1 MTKCRISRR
10 RFIQGTAS
18 VGAALASMSSFRL
31 LTGGS
36 SAVAEPQQGVTF
48 AQNWCEMCF
57 WKCGLTAKVVNGK
70 VRKLEGQPDCPSNYG
85 KLCAKGNAG
94 VFQLYDPDRL
104 KTPLIRDGERGSGKF
119 RKATWEEAAAYVAQK
134 VNELKE
140 KYGPETFS
148 IFAHGS
154 GEHSFVELV
163 EIIGSPNYCIPSYA
177 QCTGS
182 RDIGWALSYGKP
194 VGGKEPVDSQNS
206 KCMMLLG
213 RNIVEALHVGEM
225 QDFVEGVAK
234 GAHVIYVDPRFTKTA
249 AKANQY
255 MMIKPGTDSALLLGM
270 INYII
275 EKEIYNKEFV
285 ENYTYGFDQ
294 FKEHVADYT
303 VEWASKE
310 TEIPQEEII
319 KAAEKLCEAAPHCYI
334 HPGRRLTRYGND
346 TQFTRIVACLNML
359 MGNWEVRG
367 GIYRTI
373 GFKYD
378 APHMVHFDKPY
389 ADRADGAGSEEFP
402 LGPKNLGFANKLMEH
417 IANQDVYPLKGMF
430 VYGCNPLHH
439 HGSTEMVKKALDN
452 TELLVTCEIYM
463 TDTAW
468 LSDVIFPESTYLER
482 YDPVISTGRR
492 KGYIQFRE
500 PAVSPVFDTKGGWE
514 IAKILSGA
522 MGHENE
528 FLDVQEFNRQA
539 FETLGITEE
548 YMKKHGVWVANE
560 NTPYPVEDEGEEP
573 SFRTPSGKAEF
584 YSNICEHFS
593 YPPMPSYEENPVP
606 PEGEFRLLFG
616 RLSFHTHARTQNNAW
631 LLALHKSE
639 VPLWIHTEKAKA
651 LGIKDGMSV
660 RLVKEGFKSNPC
672 TARVVDYIHPQAVF
686 LPYGFGH
693 ETKGLTRITGKGA
706 RTSDFTSNLT
716 DPISGAAGFHNG
728 FVKVEI
734 A

>member
-36 SAVAEPQQGVTF
+36 SAVAEPQQGVTY

-119 RKATWEEAAAYVAQK
+119 RKATWEEAIAYVAQK
-134 VNELKE
+134 TNELKE

-148 IFAHGS
+148 LFCHGS
-154 GEHSFVELV
+154 GQDPFIQMM
-163 EIIGSPNYCIPSYA
+163 EIMGSPNICVPSYS

-182 RDIGWALSYGKP
+182 RDIGWALSFGKP

-275 EKEIYNKEFV
+275 EKEIYNKDFV
-285 ENYTYGFDQ
+285 DSYTYGFEQ
-294 FKEHVADYT
+294 FRKHVAGYT
-303 VEWASKE
+303 VEWASQI

-319 KAAEKLCEAAPHCYI
+319 KAAEKLCKAAPRSYV

-359 MGNWEVRG
+359 LGNWEVRG
-367 GIYRTI
+367 GLYRTI

-378 APHMVHFDKPY
+378 APSMIEYDKPY
-389 ADRADGAGSEEFP
+389 ADRADGAGGENFP
-402 LGPKNLGFANKLMEH
+402 LGPKNLGFSNGTIKA
-417 IANQDVYPLKGMF
+417 IAEQSSPLKGMF
-430 VYGCNPLHH
+430 IYGCNPLHH
-439 HGSTEMVKKALDN
+439 HGNTDTVRKAIEN
-452 TELLVTCEIYM
+452 TELIVTCEIYM

-468 LSDVIFPESTYLER
+468 YSDVILPESTYLER
-482 YDPVISTGRR
+482 TEPVITTGRR
-492 KGYIQFRE
+492 AGFVQYRE
-500 PAVSPVFDTKGGWE
+500 KAVDPVFETLGSWDMVSRLLET
-514 IAKILSGA
+514 
-522 MGHENE
+522 MGYENKFMDISE
-528 FLDVQEFNRQA
+528 YNRQA
-539 FETLGITEE
+539 FESLGVDEE
-548 YMKKHGVWVANE
+548 YMKKNGIFIGNE
-560 NTPYPVEDEGEEP
+560 SSPYPVEDYEEEP

-584 YSNICEHFS
+584 YSNLAEHFS

-606 PEGEFRLLFG
+606 AEGEFRLLFG
-616 RLSFHTHARTQNNAW
+616 RISFHTHARTQNNAW

-639 VPLWIHTEKAKA
+639 VPLWIHTERAKA
-651 LGIKDGMSV
+651 LGIKDGMQV

-672 TARVVDYIHPQAVF
+672 TAKVVDYIHPQAVF

-693 ETKGLTRITGKGA
+693 ESKGLTRIAGKGA
-706 RTSDFTSNLT
+706 RTSDFTSDLT

-728 FVKVEI
+728 FVKIEI